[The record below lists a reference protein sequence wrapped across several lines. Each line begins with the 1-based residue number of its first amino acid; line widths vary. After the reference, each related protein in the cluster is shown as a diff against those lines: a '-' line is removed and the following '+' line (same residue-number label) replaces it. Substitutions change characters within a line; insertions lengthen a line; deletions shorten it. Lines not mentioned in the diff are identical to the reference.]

1 MSDRLSYHVSRNAQP
16 VCYSLTGNF
25 LETIICM
32 SVPEIRIRSINGRPV
47 NPDGRYILYWMTAF
61 RRTRWN
67 FALQRAV
74 EQSRAL
80 QRPLVVLE
88 ALRCDY
94 PYASDRLHRFIL
106 DGMAANA
113 GALINQPVTY
123 HPYVETIQHAG
134 KGLLAELAREA
145 CLVVTDDFPAFF
157 LPRMVAAAGRQL
169 PITLEAVDGNGLLPM
184 RAADHAYPTA
194 YAFRRFLQ
202 KTLPAHLMAAP
213 QANPLQDAHLPDP
226 TALPESLTAK
236 WPDATTL
243 LLEGGPELASLPIDH
258 RVRPCPLPGGETAAH
273 ERLNT
278 FLDQR
283 LVHYTELR
291 NHPDLDMTSGLS
303 PYLHFGHISSHAI
316 FAAIAGRD
324 GWGPDRLGPK
334 ANGKRAGWWG
344 LSADAE
350 AFLDQLVT
358 WRELGFNMCCF
369 EPQHYMD
376 YASLPEWARR
386 TLDEHCRDPRPICY
400 TLEEFREACTH
411 DSLWNAAQRQLRR
424 EGGIHNYLRM
434 LWAKKI
440 LEWTPTPQDALA
452 VMIELNDRYALDGR
466 DPNSYSGIFWCLGR
480 YDRPWGPTRPIFGS
494 IRYMSSGNTA
504 RKVKLKSYLEKYS

>member
-1 MSDRLSYHVSRNAQP
+1 M
-16 VCYSLTGNF
+16 T
-25 LETIICM
+25 
-32 SVPEIRIRSINGRPV
+32 VPDIRIRNTNGRPV
-47 NPDGRYILYWMTAF
+47 NPGGRYVLYWMTAF

-74 EQSRAL
+74 EQSREL
-80 QRPLVVLE
+80 ERPLVILE

-94 PYASDRLHRFIL
+94 PFASDRLHRFIL

-113 GALINQPVTY
+113 RALSDLKVTY
-123 HPYVETIQHAG
+123 LPYVESSRDAG
-134 KGLLAELAREA
+134 KGLLAELARGA

-157 LPRMVAAAGRQL
+157 LPRMLAGAGRQL
-169 PITLEAVDGNGLLPM
+169 PVALEAVDGNGLLPM

-202 KTLPAHLMAAP
+202 KTLPAHLMDAP
-213 QANPLQDAHLPDP
+213 QADPLQDAQLPEP
-226 TALPESLTAK
+226 TALPGSLVEK
-236 WPDATTL
+236 WPDATDL
-243 LLEGGPELASLPIDH
+243 LLECGGPELASLPVDH
-258 RVRPCPLPGGETAAH
+258 QVHPVSLPGGEAAAH
-273 ERLNT
+273 ERLEN

-283 LVHYTELR
+283 LADYSELR

-316 FAAIAGRD
+316 FAAIADRE
-324 GWGPDRLGPK
+324 GWSPDRLGPR
-334 ANGKRAGWWG
+334 AAGKRAGWWG
-344 LSADAE
+344 LSTNAE

-369 EPQHYMD
+369 EPRRYME

-386 TLDEHCRDPRPICY
+386 TLDEHRLDPRPICY
-400 TLEEFREACTH
+400 SLEQLRDAGTH
-411 DSLWNAAQRQLRR
+411 DALWNAAQRQLRR
-424 EGGIHNYLRM
+424 DGMIHNYLRM

-494 IRYMSSGNTA
+494 VRYMSSGNTA
-504 RKVKLKSYLEKYS
+504 KKVKLRRYLEKYS